1 VDDVLRALEDE
12 RLIKRVYLR
21 YCDVID
27 AKDYDALSEVFTA
40 DCVGDYS
47 NTNGIVQEGLAPLV
61 EYLHDVMGRGSCC
74 GPTHHNVLNF
84 RIDPDGD
91 TASGHVHFYAVHQ
104 GARELTGKMYTCW
117 GQYDDEL
124 VRTPEGWRVSRRMY
138 TNYVE
143 EGDKGIV
150 NSNGGGGS

>member
-1 VDDVLRALEDE
+1 MDDVLRVLEDE

-27 AKDYDALSEVFTA
+27 AKDYDALSEVFT
-40 DCVGDYS
+40 
-47 NTNGIVQEGLAPLV
+47 
-61 EYLHDVMGRGSCC
+61 
-74 GPTHHNVLNF
+74 

-104 GARELTGKMYTCW
+104 GARELTGKTYTCW

-143 EGDKGIV
+143 EDDKGIV
-150 NSNGGGGS
+150 NNNGGGGS

>member
-1 VDDVLRALEDE
+1 MDDVLRVLEDE

-27 AKDYDALSEVFTA
+27 AKDY
-40 DCVGDYS
+40 
-47 NTNGIVQEGLAPLV
+47 
-61 EYLHDVMGRGSCC
+61 
-74 GPTHHNVLNF
+74 
-84 RIDPDGD
+84 
-91 TASGHVHFYAVHQ
+91 
-104 GARELTGKMYTCW
+104 RELTGKTYTCW

-150 NSNGGGGS
+150 NNNGGGGS